1 MTQYVI
7 NCLLGAALVTLSTN
21 LFYLTHQHPLN
32 LTDLFYTLTV
42 LKPSIYVVNKS
53 TFLTTFPSFLVFSLH
68 QESSLMQWGMDLL
81 VLSDHTANNQKS

>member
-42 LKPSIYVVNKS
+42 LKPSIYVLNKS
-53 TFLTTFPSFLVFSLH
+53 TFFTIFPSYLVFSSR
-68 QESSLMQWGMDLL
+68 QAFSLMQWGMDLL